1 MRTPVVISL
10 LPATTGT
17 INIVGGTTTARGSLV
32 VSGTNATYTP
42 NIRIP
47 RWPEVTEYDGFGY
60 TGLDSSN
67 NIVSG
72 QVNIKISAVIP
83 DNHYLINDATTNIFG
98 VNITNAPTITQISLQ
113 PNGGGNAIAT
123 NNVDGI
129 VLSSTGGSNTIKYW
143 DPVSGATGIL
153 NIGGVL
159 GFNGTIDTTSGG
171 TFDNDKVEYWI
182 VSDTTGGVG
191 ETTSWFYRICF
202 EPYITGTAPVVT
214 VIKRGRIYS
223 NFALNAAYLPAGGT
237 YGDIAWDPQSKRIY
251 VVSTNGEFGYISQD
265 AERWDP
271 DASGNLAYQRFSQGT
286 VTPGQMCMTWDG
298 RKIIAQTS
306 AGTAVFTINRIPAT
320 AIATSLGTVTAGVG
334 CVDASNWPST
344 LAIPPF

>member
-1 MRTPVVISL
+1 
-10 LPATTGT
+10 
-17 INIVGGTTTARGSLV
+17 
-32 VSGTNATYTP
+32 
-42 NIRIP
+42 
-47 RWPEVTEYDGFGY
+47 
-60 TGLDSSN
+60 
-67 NIVSG
+67 
-72 QVNIKISAVIP
+72 
-83 DNHYLINDATTNIFG
+83 
-98 VNITNAPTITQISLQ
+98 
-113 PNGGGNAIAT
+113 
-123 NNVDGI
+123 
-129 VLSSTGGSNTIKYW
+129 
-143 DPVSGATGIL
+143 
-153 NIGGVL
+153 
-159 GFNGTIDTTSGG
+159 
-171 TFDNDKVEYWI
+171 
-182 VSDTTGGVG
+182 
-191 ETTSWFYRICF
+191 
-202 EPYITGTAPVVT
+202 VT